1 MKSISKLFTC
11 SVFVLLCAG
20 AALAQNVQTDYDHNF
35 NLAKLKSFAFYPQ
48 TRRPGD
54 PLRANPINDRRIH
67 DALDSQL
74 KTNGFTSTEQ
84 PDFWVVYQVTT
95 KQGLDVQDNRFG
107 PWLRRGNVSVN
118 EVTEGTLVVIFMD
131 AATKQEV
138 WRGYASGTINPK
150 DLDKDVTKAVT
161 KLIEKFKKNQAGQ
174 K

>member
-1 MKSISKLFTC
+1 MRSIRNLIAC

-20 AALAQNVQTDYDHNF
+20 ATLAQNVQTDYDHNF
-35 NLAKLKSFAFYPQ
+35 NLAKFRTFGFVPQ

-74 KTNGFTSTEQ
+74 KTNGFTFGEQ
-84 PDFWVVYQVTT
+84 PDFWITYHVTA
-95 KQGLDVQDNRFG
+95 KQGLDIQDNRFG
-107 PWLRRGNVSVN
+107 PWMRRGNVSVN

-131 AATKQEV
+131 AASKQEV

-150 DLDKDVTKAVT
+150 DLDKDVNKSVA